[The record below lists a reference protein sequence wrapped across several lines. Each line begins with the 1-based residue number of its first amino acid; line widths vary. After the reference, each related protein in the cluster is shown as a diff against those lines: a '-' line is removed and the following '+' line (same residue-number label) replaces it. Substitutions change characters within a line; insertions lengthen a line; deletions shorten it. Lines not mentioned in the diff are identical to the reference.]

1 MKNVKTSRQWETT
14 VENQQKKRTFWTGVF
29 QGIPIALGYI
39 PISFA
44 YGVLAQ
50 NNGLSIFNTVIM
62 SIIVF
67 AGSAQLIAVSLFASG
82 ASCLSIV
89 MTTFIVNLRHL
100 LMSAALTPHL
110 KRWKKLELF
119 LFSYHITDE
128 TFAINTTKFSECSNR
143 KSESFG
149 VNAIAQVSWVLGTIL
164 GVFTCHLI
172 QDPKPFGL
180 DYALAAMFIGLLVF
194 MLQERSK
201 FLVAILA
208 GGLSV
213 LFYLIGMNQW
223 NVIIATSIAATL
235 GAMGEIWIKK

>member
-1 MKNVKTSRQWETT
+1 MESIKTDKQAEAT
-14 VENQQKKRTFWTGVF
+14 VENQQKKRTFWSGVL

-50 NNGLSIFNTVIM
+50 NNGLSLFNTVTM

-82 ASCLSIV
+82 ASFLSIV
-89 MTTFIVNLRHL
+89 VTTFIVNLRHL
-100 LMSAALTPHL
+100 LMSAALAPHL

-128 TFAINTTKFSECSNR
+128 TFAINATKFSECSNR
-143 KSESFG
+143 KLESFG
-149 VNAIAQVSWVLGTIL
+149 VNATAQASWMLGTVI
-164 GVFTCHLI
+164 GVFTSQLI
-172 QDPKPFGL
+172 QDPKPLGL

-194 MLQERSK
+194 MLQERTK
-201 FLVAILA
+201 FLAAILA

-213 LFYLIGMNQW
+213 VFYLTEGSGSLPQHQFFDIP
-223 NVIIATSIAATL
+223 S
-235 GAMGEIWIKK
+235 